1 VATQRLLARGSRL
14 TELLKQAQYSP
25 LQMEEQV
32 CVIYAGVKG
41 YLDDIPT
48 NKVGAFEADL
58 LRELRGPKNA
68 LLSTIKKEEKL
79 TDASEGELKDV
90 IQTVKNRFI

>member
-1 VATQRLLARGSRL
+1 MTDQKGSRAGAVSRARAYV
-14 TELLKQAQYSP
+14 TE
-25 LQMEEQV
+25 
-32 CVIYAGVKG
+32 
-41 YLDDIPT
+41 
-48 NKVGAFEADL
+48 GAFEADL

-68 LLSTIKKEEKL
+68 LLATIKKEEKL